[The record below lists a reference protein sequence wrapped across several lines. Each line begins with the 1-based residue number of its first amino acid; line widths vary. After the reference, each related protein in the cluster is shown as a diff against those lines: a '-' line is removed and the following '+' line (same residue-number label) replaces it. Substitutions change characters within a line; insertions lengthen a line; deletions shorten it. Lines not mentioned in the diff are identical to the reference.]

1 MSSWSHLPNAAHID
15 RVIASVEEHP
25 EAWSDAYIAD
35 WDSALGVALDLAWEF
50 ARSSLSARDS
60 LVWDAAWESSRNAA
74 WVAVWDAGCDAFR
87 DAAWESSRY
96 AAWVAFRDAF
106 RDAAWKS
113 AGSAIL
119 ALIAY
124 DDCAKYLS
132 MSSDQLRVWAILSEN
147 SAATLLFP
155 AVVALEK
162 ISELEMA

>member
-1 MSSWSHLPNAAHID
+1 MSAWSHLPNAAHID

-25 EAWSDAYIAD
+25 EAWSDAYTAD

-60 LVWDAAWESSRNAA
+60 LVWDAAWESSRNA
-74 WVAVWDAGCDAFR
+74 VWDAGC
-87 DAAWESSRY
+87 
-96 AAWVAFRDAF
+96 DAF

-132 MSSDQLRVWAILSEN
+132 MSSDQLRVWTILSEN
-147 SAATLLFP
+147 PAATLLIP
-155 AVVALEK
+155 AVIALER
-162 ISELEMA
+162 IDELEMA

>member
-1 MSSWSHLPNAAHID
+1 MSAWSHLPNAAHID

-25 EAWSDAYIAD
+25 EAWSHAYTAD

-74 WVAVWDAGCDAFR
+74 WVAVWDAGCD
-87 DAAWESSRY
+87 
-96 AAWVAFRDAF
+96 VF

-147 SAATLLFP
+147 PAATLLFP

-162 ISELEMA
+162 IGELEMV